1 MQSSAAIVVIAIIQ
15 NPFSPA
21 AVFFLLF
28 PVSFAIDS
36 ITSLALKDYAKLP
49 FWLRRSYIGETSK
62 ARA

>member
-21 AVFFLLF
+21 AVCFLLS

-49 FWLRRSYIGETSK
+49 FWLRNFSVL
-62 ARA
+62 